1 MLMGKP
7 GSTETHEIIIIG
19 AGIAGLACGALL
31 AKKGH
36 APLILEM
43 NPEIG
48 GRVLGT
54 REDGFLYDYFPI
66 GLTPVR
72 GHRLE
77 LLAAELG
84 LEEDHFKVRGPQ
96 KMAFGYRRPAG
107 GWTVLSNVNILLG
120 KPDDPYDP
128 THLFDLWG
136 LPEGE
141 RAKAVAILADI
152 FLKAPDE
159 IRELDEKDITFQQY
173 LDRMSYEMPSA
184 VFNFLAFF
192 ANMAMVEPI
201 DLVSAAEY
209 LRIAQD
215 SFNNGGGGY
224 PEGGMVRVSNRLHEI
239 FEQQGGELRTGTKI
253 EKILIENGRAAGV
266 RTTQGEELRSSVVVS
281 SAGIHPTVLK
291 LAGEGH
297 FDRAYAERVRQL
309 RPAWGLTSQVYFLA
323 KPVLD
328 FDIAIAYSD
337 DAWWDLEKYQQI
349 ENGHEPQ
356 EVVLYAQVMSN
367 YDPNLAPAGKQLLSA
382 GTICPSDR
390 DSKAIGMLIQ
400 KAEQLLFD
408 LWPEIVPVLES
419 KRYAGPA
426 EVTRLTRDRVIYGQ
440 GGECMGLGQTV
451 GQCGTRKPEAE
462 TPIEGLIL
470 VGIDAGGGE
479 GMGVHQSVHSAIK
492 VARSVSDAI
501 RGAV

>member
-1 MLMGKP
+1 MEEPTSKD
-7 GSTETHEIIIIG
+7 TREILIIG
-19 AGIAGLACGALL
+19 AGLAGLACGALL

-36 APLILEM
+36 EPLILEM
-43 NPEIG
+43 NEAIG

-54 REDGFLYDYFPI
+54 SEDGFVYDYFPI

-77 LLAAELG
+77 LLATELG
-84 LEEDHFKVRGPQ
+84 LEEDHFKIRGPQ
-96 KMAFGYRRPAG
+96 KMAFGYRRPTG
-107 GWTVLSNVNILLG
+107 SWKVLSAVNILLG
-120 KPDDPYDP
+120 KPDEPADP

-136 LPEGE
+136 LSEGE
-141 RAKAVAILADI
+141 RTKAAAILADL
-152 FLKAPDE
+152 FLKPLDE
-159 IRELDEKDITFQQY
+159 VRELDREDVTFQQY
-173 LDRMSYEMPSA
+173 LDRMSYDMPSS

-209 LRIAQD
+209 IRIAQD

-224 PEGGMVRVSNRLHEI
+224 PEGGMMRVSNRLREI
-239 FEQQGGELRTGTKI
+239 FEERGGELRTETKV
-253 EKILIENGRAAGV
+253 EKILIEQGRVVGV
-266 RTTQGEELRSSVVVS
+266 RTVGGEELRASVVIS

-291 LAGEGH
+291 LVGEEH
-297 FDRAYAERVRQL
+297 FDRAYVERVEHL
-309 RPAWGLTSQVYFLA
+309 RPAWGLTSQIYFLE
-323 KPVLD
+323 KPILD

-337 DAWWDLEKYQQI
+337 DAWWDLEKYRRI
-349 ENGHEPQ
+349 ENGHEPR

-382 GTICPSDR
+382 GTICPSDG
-390 DSKAIGMLIQ
+390 DSKAIPMLIR
-400 KAEQLLFD
+400 KAEEELFE
-408 LWPEIVPVLES
+408 LWPEIVPALES

-426 EVTRLTRDRVIYGQ
+426 EVTRLTRDRVIHGQ
-440 GGECMGLGQTV
+440 GGECMGLGQIV
-451 GQCGTRKPEAE
+451 GQCGSHKPEAE
-462 TPIEGLIL
+462 TPVEGLLL

-492 VARSVSDAI
+492 VADSVSDAL
-501 RGAV
+501 RRAP

>member
-1 MLMGKP
+1 MGKLT
-7 GSTETHEIIIIG
+7 STETHEIIIIG

-31 AKKGH
+31 ARKGRQ
-36 APLILEM
+36 PLILEM

-48 GRVLGT
+48 GRALGT
-54 REDGFLYDYFPI
+54 SEDGFFYDYFPI

-77 LLAAELG
+77 LLATELG
-84 LEEDHFKVRGPQ
+84 LDEGHFKVRGPQ

-107 GWTVLSNVNILLG
+107 PTGSWKILNNVNILIG
-120 KPDDPYDP
+120 KQDEAYDP

-136 LPEGE
+136 LPQGE

-159 IRELDEKDITFQQY
+159 IRKLDEEDITFQQY

-192 ANMAMVEPI
+192 ANMAMVQPI

-209 LRIAQD
+209 IRIVQD

-224 PEGGMVRVSNRLHEI
+224 PEGGMLRVSNRLREI

-253 EKILIENGRAAGV
+253 EKILIENGRAVGV
-266 RTTQGEELRSSVVVS
+266 RTTQGEELRSSVVIS
-281 SAGIHPTVLK
+281 SAGIHPSVLK
-291 LAGEGH
+291 LAGEEH
-297 FDRAYAERVRQL
+297 FDRTYVERVKRL

-337 DAWWDLEKYQQI
+337 SAWWDLAKYQQV
-349 ENGHEPQ
+349 EGGHEPD

-367 YDPNLAPAGKQLLSA
+367 YDPSLAPAGKQLLSA

-390 DSKAIGMLIQ
+390 DSKAVAMLIQ
-400 KAEQLLFD
+400 KAEAMLFE

-426 EVTRLTRDRVIYGQ
+426 EVTRLTRDRVLPGQ

-451 GQCGTRKPEAE
+451 GQCGTHKPEAQ

-492 VARSVSDAI
+492 VARSVSAGS
-501 RGAV
+501 RG

>member
-1 MLMGKP
+1 M
-7 GSTETHEIIIIG
+7 ETPSSNEAHEIIIIG
-19 AGIAGLACGALL
+19 GGLAGLACGALL

-36 APLILEM
+36 EPLILEK
-43 NPEIG
+43 NAAIG
-48 GRVLGT
+48 GRALGT
-54 REDGFLYDYFPI
+54 SEDGFLYDYFPI

-77 LLAAELG
+77 LLATELG
-84 LEEDHFKVRGPQ
+84 LDEDHFKIIGPK
-96 KMAFGYRRPAG
+96 KMSFGYRRPDG
-107 GWTVLSNVNILLG
+107 GWKVLNDVDILLG
-120 KPDDPYDP
+120 KSDGLYDP
-128 THLFDLWG
+128 TNLFDLWG

-152 FLKAPDE
+152 FLKPPDA
-159 IRELDEKDITFQQY
+159 IRKLDEEDITFQQY
-173 LDRMSYEMPSA
+173 LDRMSYDMPSA

-209 LRIAQD
+209 IRIVQD

-224 PEGGMVRVSNRLHEI
+224 PEGSMMRVSNRLREI
-239 FEQQGGELRTGTKI
+239 FEQHGGELRTETKI
-253 EKILIENGRAAGV
+253 EKILIEGGRAVGV
-266 RTTQGEELRSSVVVS
+266 RTKEGEELRSSIVIS

-291 LAGEGH
+291 LVGEEH
-297 FDRAYAERVRQL
+297 FDRAYAERVKNL
-309 RPAWGLTSQVYFLA
+309 RPAWGLTSQIYFLEE
-323 KPVLD
+323 PVLD

-337 DAWWDLEKYQQI
+337 DAWWDLEKYRRI

-356 EVVLYAQVMSN
+356 EVILYAQVLTN
-367 YDPNLAPAGKQLLSA
+367 YDPSLAPTGRQLLSA
-382 GTICPSDR
+382 GTICPSDA
-390 DSKAIGMLIQ
+390 DSKAVGMLTR
-400 KAEQLLFD
+400 KAEEVLFE
-408 LWPEIVPVLES
+408 LWPEIVPALES

-426 EVTRLTRDRVIYGQ
+426 EVARLTRDRVIHGQ

-451 GQCGTRKPEAE
+451 GQCGSHKPEAE
-462 TPIEGLIL
+462 TPIEGLVL

-492 VARSVSDAI
+492 VAHLVGSGSALVCLP
-501 RGAV
+501 